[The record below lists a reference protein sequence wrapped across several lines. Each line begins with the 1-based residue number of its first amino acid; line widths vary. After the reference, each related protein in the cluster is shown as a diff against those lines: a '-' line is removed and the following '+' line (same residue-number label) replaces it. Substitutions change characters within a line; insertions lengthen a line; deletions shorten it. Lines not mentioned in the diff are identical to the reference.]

1 MKVLH
6 IGKFYPPFSGGI
18 ETFMA
23 DLLPELTKLGAQQL
37 ALVHDHQKPLT
48 LFPEIKPDS
57 QFPFVYRAPCY
68 GRLLYAPISPHF
80 PFLFHH
86 LLKNFKPDLLHFH
99 VPNTSVFWFFI
110 LAKKYK
116 IPYVVHWHADVVS
129 STIEKSLALAYKVYR
144 PFEQHLLKNSKAI
157 IATSPTYLKASPA
170 LKNWE
175 EKCRVIPLGLNPQRL
190 PVPTQDALNWA
201 KEKWGE
207 TDFRILH
214 IGRLTYYKGQ
224 SYLLQAVSQI
234 SNVKLLLVGEGELKE
249 NLIQNKPKN
258 VELLGRCSDEQV
270 AALLSTCEAF
280 CLPSIERTEAFGMV
294 LLEAMNYS
302 KPLIVNKMLDSGMS
316 WVAGNASL
324 KCEIG
329 NIDDLKQAIIKLRD
343 NPDLRNHLGQLGN
356 QRLQQEF
363 HISQIAQ
370 QIKQLYV
377 DILG

>member
-6 IGKFYPPFSGGI
+6 IGKYYPPFAGGI

-23 DLLPELTKLGAQQL
+23 DLLPALKSNEIEQL
-37 ALVHDHQKPLT
+37 ALVHDHLKPLH

-80 PFLFHH
+80 PFWFNQ
-86 LLKNFKPDLLHFH
+86 LLKIFKPDLLHFH
-99 VPNTSVFWFFI
+99 VPNTSVFWFFLLSI
-110 LAKKYK
+110 KYK

-129 STIEKSLALAYKVYR
+129 STIEKSLAIAYQVYR
-144 PFEQHLLKNSKAI
+144 PFEQYLLKNSSAI
-157 IATSPTYLKASPA
+157 IATSPTYLKASSA

-190 PVPTQDALNWA
+190 PVPTLNTLNWA
-201 KEKWGE
+201 NKHWGK
-207 TDFRILH
+207 TDFKVLH

-224 SYLLQAVSQI
+224 SYLLQAIAQ
-234 SNVKLLLVGEGELKE
+234 VKNAQLLLVGKGELKE
-249 NLIQNKPKN
+249 TLQQKKPHN
-258 VELLGRCSDEQV
+258 AILLGRCSDEEI
-270 AALLSTCEAF
+270 AALLSTCDVF

-294 LLEAMNYS
+294 LLEAMNYA
-302 KPLIVNKMLDSGMS
+302 KPLIVNEMLDSGVS

-329 NIDDLKQAIIKLRD
+329 NIDDLKNAMIKLRD

-356 QRLQQEF
+356 QRLQREF

-370 QIKQLYV
+370 QIKQLYI
-377 DILG
+377 DIV

>member
-23 DLLPELTKLGAQQL
+23 DLLPELEKLGVQQL
-37 ALVHDHQKPLT
+37 ALVHDHQKPSQLI
-48 LFPEIKPDS
+48 PEIKPDS

-80 PFLFHH
+80 PFWFHK
-86 LLKNFKPDLLHFH
+86 LLKEFKPDLLHFH
-99 VPNTSVFWFFI
+99 VPNTSVFWFFL
-110 LAKKYK
+110 LAQKYK

-129 STIEKSLALAYKVYR
+129 STIEKSLALAYKFYR

-190 PVPTQDALNWA
+190 PVPTQDSLQWA
-201 KEKWGE
+201 NQKWGE
-207 TDFRILH
+207 TEFKLLH

-224 SYLLQAVSQI
+224 SYLLQAVAQLK
-234 SNVKLLLVGEGELKE
+234 NTKLLLIGEGELKE
-249 NLIQNKPKN
+249 SLIQNKPEN
-258 VELLGRCSDEQV
+258 VALLGRCSDEQV

-302 KPLIVNKMLDSGMS
+302 KPLIVNEMLDSGVS

-324 KCEIG
+324 KCKIG
-329 NIDDLKQAIIKLRD
+329 NIDDLKKAIIKLRD
-343 NPDLRNHLGQLGN
+343 DPDLRNHLGQLGH
-356 QRLQQEF
+356 QRLKHDF
-363 HISQIAQ
+363 YISNIAQ

-377 DILG
+377 NY

>member
-18 ETFMA
+18 ETFMG
-23 DLLPELTKLGAQQL
+23 DLLPELEKLGVQQL
-37 ALVHDHQKPLT
+37 ALVHDHLKPLT
-48 LFPEIKPDS
+48 LVPEIKPDQS
-57 QFPFVYRAPCY
+57 YPFIYRAPCY

-80 PFLFHH
+80 PFWFYQ
-86 LLKNFKPDLLHFH
+86 LLKKFKPDLLHFH
-99 VPNTSVFWFFI
+99 VPNTSAFWFFL
-110 LAKKYK
+110 LAQKYN

-144 PFEQHLLKNSKAI
+144 PFEQRLLENSATI

-190 PVPTQDALNWA
+190 PIPTQEALQWA
-201 KEKWGE
+201 NQKWGE
-207 TDFRILH
+207 TDFKLLH

-224 SYLLQAVSQI
+224 SLLLQAVAQ
-234 SNVKLLLVGEGELKE
+234 VTHTKLLLVGDGELKE
-249 NLIQNKPKN
+249 SLIQNKPSN

-302 KPLIVNKMLDSGMS
+302 KPLIVNKMLDSGVS

-329 NIDDLKQAIIKLRD
+329 NIDDLKKMIKKLRD
-343 NPDLRNHLGQLGN
+343 DSNLRNHLGQLGN

-370 QIKQLYV
+370 RIKQLYI
-377 DILG
+377 DIL

>member
-1 MKVLH
+1 MKILH

-23 DLLPELTKLGAQQL
+23 DLLPELNKLGVQQL
-37 ALVHDHQKPLT
+37 ALVHDHQKPLN
-48 LFPEIKPDS
+48 LFPEIKPDF
-57 QFPFVYRAPCY
+57 QFPFIYRAPCY

-80 PFLFHH
+80 PFLFYH

-99 VPNTSVFWFFI
+99 VPNTSVFWFFLLSI
-110 LAKKYK
+110 KYK

-129 STIEKSLALAYKVYR
+129 STIEKSLALAYKVYQ
-144 PFEQHLLKNSKAI
+144 PFEQRLLKNSQAI

-190 PVPTQDALNWA
+190 PIPTQYSLNWA
-201 KEKWGE
+201 NQLWGE

-224 SYLLQAVSQI
+224 SYLLQALLDLK
-234 SNVKLLLVGEGELKE
+234 NTKLLLVGEGELKE
-249 NLIQNKPKN
+249 NLLKQKPEN
-258 VELLGRCSDEQV
+258 AILLGRCSDEQV

-294 LLEAMNYS
+294 LLEAMNYA
-302 KPLIVNKMLDSGMS
+302 KPLIVNEMLDSGVS

-324 KCEIG
+324 KCKIG
-329 NIDDLKQAIIKLRD
+329 NINDLKKAIIKLRD
-343 NPDLRNHLGQLGN
+343 NPELRNHLGQLGN
-356 QRLQQEF
+356 QRLQCDF

-377 DILG
+377 DIL

>member
-6 IGKFYPPFSGGI
+6 IGKYYPPFSGGI

-23 DLLPELTKLGAQQL
+23 DLLPELDKLGVQQL
-37 ALVHDHQKPLT
+37 ALVHDHLKPSKLI
-48 LFPEIKPDS
+48 PEIKPD
-57 QFPFVYRAPCY
+57 QTYPFIYRAPCY

-80 PFLFHH
+80 PFWFYK
-86 LLKNFKPDLLHFH
+86 LLEQFKPDLLHFH
-99 VPNTSVFWFFI
+99 VPNTSAFWFFL
-110 LAKKYK
+110 LANKYK
-116 IPYVVHWHADVVS
+116 IPYIVHWHADVVS
-129 STIEKSLALAYKVYR
+129 STIEKSLAIAYKVYR
-144 PFEQHLLKNSKAI
+144 PFEQQLLKNSKAI

-190 PVPTQDALNWA
+190 PNPTQESLQWA

-207 TDFRILH
+207 NTFKLLH

-224 SYLLQAVSQI
+224 SLLLQAVAQI
-234 SNVKLLLVGEGELKE
+234 KSVKLLLVGDGELKE
-249 NLIQNKPKN
+249 TLNQNKPEN

-270 AALLSTCEAF
+270 AALLSTCETF

-302 KPLIVNKMLDSGMS
+302 KPLIVNKMFDSGVS

-329 NIDDLKQAIIKLRD
+329 NIDDLKKAIIKLRD
-343 NPDLRNHLGQLGN
+343 DPNLRNHLGQLGS
-356 QRLQQEF
+356 QRLQHDF

-370 QIKQLYV
+370 QIKQLYI
-377 DILG
+377 DIL